1 MNYREFTERVS
12 AKAALDTD
20 HAEAATQAVLSVLG
34 ESLSEG
40 EIRHLSSQLAAE
52 LKTMLQNVPGHGRP
66 YTAQEFLKLV
76 AERERV
82 PEHEARLHTQA
93 VLSTLR
99 EAVDRGE
106 LAEVFAELWRDP
118 EYDALWAQPALDA
131 WSRPSGPAA
140 GEREGRLSYEA
151 FLSRVQERAGL
162 DRGRAEDVTEAV
174 LSTLA
179 DRITRGEAE
188 DLAAE
193 LPPEMRP
200 WLLMTGP
207 AAEGFSAREFIWRV
221 GRRVPGLDR
230 EEVERAVSAVLSTL
244 REAVSP
250 KEVRDMFSQLPA
262 DILALFSVRAG
273 GRTG

>member
-20 HAEAATQAVLSVLG
+20 HAQAATQAVLSVLG
-34 ESLSEG
+34 ESLRER

-52 LKTMLQNVPGHGRP
+52 LKTILQNAPGHGRP

-140 GEREGRLSYEA
+140 GERQGRLNYEA

-207 AAEGFSAREFIWRV
+207 AAERFSAREFIWRV